1 MLASRVS
8 TFQHVL
14 NIARVERL
22 VAPLRDEQLLRL
34 QLRPLLHPR
43 RLPLHALLASVT
55 EQADRV
61 CSELAL
67 ARLVAAAL
75 EDQISVNRR
84 VEAMGRKMTYHL
96 AFIVLLD
103 RFCVSLHSGCNLL
116 AIRDRH
122 LARTR

>member
-8 TFQHVL
+8 TFKHVL

-67 ARLVAAAL
+67 ARFVAAAL
-75 EDQISVNRR
+75 EDRISVNR
-84 VEAMGRKMTYHL
+84 
-96 AFIVLLD
+96 
-103 RFCVSLHSGCNLL
+103 
-116 AIRDRH
+116 
-122 LARTR
+122 